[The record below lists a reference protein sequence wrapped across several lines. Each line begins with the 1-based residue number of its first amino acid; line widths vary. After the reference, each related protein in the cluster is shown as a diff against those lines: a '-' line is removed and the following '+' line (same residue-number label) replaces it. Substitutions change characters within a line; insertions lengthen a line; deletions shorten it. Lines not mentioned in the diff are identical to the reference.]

1 MEGELRDDKGKS
13 YSPILTEITVRSHG
27 LPNEIP
33 FSSDGVS
40 ALGIPIGKQQF
51 VHTYL
56 NDKII
61 LKSIEDLQ
69 TIQRMPLIQAQHT
82 LLIKSICHRL
92 NHLWRLIPTIDV
104 TNIHGNN
111 DLPSLGLKMDS
122 ALRQHLQS
130 LFLIHKITDSA
141 WTMFLF
147 LFLFRNI
154 SPSSGCL
161 PHGFRVPGLPFHMEH
176 TFLSSPPAPPLP
188 KFGRNQFRA

>member
-13 YSPILTEITVRSHG
+13 YSPTLTETTVRSHG

-51 VHTYL
+51 VHAYL

-82 LLIKSICHRL
+82 LLTKSICHRL
-92 NHLWRLIPTIDV
+92 NHLWRLIPTTDV

-111 DLPSLGLKMDS
+111 DLPSLGLKMDL
-122 ALRQHLQS
+122 ALRKHLQS
-130 LFLIHKITDSA
+130 LFPIHKITDRA
-141 WTMFLF
+141 WTIATFPPRLSGMG
-147 LFLFRNI
+147 I
-154 SPSSGCL
+154 S
-161 PHGFRVPGLPFHMEH
+161 
-176 TFLSSPPAPPLP
+176 T
-188 KFGRNQFRA
+188 